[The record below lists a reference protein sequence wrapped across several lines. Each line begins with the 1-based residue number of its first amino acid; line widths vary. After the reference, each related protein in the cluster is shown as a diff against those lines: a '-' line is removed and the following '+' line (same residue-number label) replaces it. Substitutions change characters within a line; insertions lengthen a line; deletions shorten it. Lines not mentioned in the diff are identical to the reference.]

1 VSFQDHFSG
10 HAADYAKARPGYPE
24 ALFDWLANRAPGR
37 ALAWDAG
44 CGNGQASQALAR
56 HFRSV
61 FASDPSAAQIES
73 ALPNLR
79 IRFAVEPAEAC
90 SLQDASVDLVAVAQA
105 YHWFDQERFCAEAR
119 RVLRPDGL
127 VAVWSYARSSLS
139 PEVDALVD
147 ALHDETLAADWPAD
161 REHVLNRYANLP
173 FAFERLPV
181 PEFSMRERW
190 VLAQYQGYLRSWSGS
205 QRYRQRTGND
215 AVEAMAADLAEA
227 WGDPSQAR
235 DVQWPLLVLVGRAS

>member
-37 ALAWDAG
+37 AQAWDAG
-44 CGNGQASQALAR
+44 CGNGQASHALVR
-56 HFRSV
+56 HFRAV
-61 FASDPSAAQIES
+61 FASDPSATQIES
-73 ALPNLR
+73 ALPHSR

-90 SLQDASVDLVAVAQA
+90 SLKDASVDLVAVAQA

-127 VAVWSYARSSLS
+127 VAVWSYARSSVS
-139 PEVDALVD
+139 PEVDAIVD
-147 ALHDETLAADWPAD
+147 ELHDEALAADWPAD
-161 REHVLNRYANLP
+161 RGHVLNRYADLP

-190 VLAQYQGYLRSWSGS
+190 VLAQYQAYLRSWSGS
-205 QRYRQRTGND
+205 QRYCQRTGSD
-215 AVEAMAADLAEA
+215 PVEAIAAELAEA

-235 DVQWPLLVLVGRAS
+235 DVQWPLLVLVGRS